1 MNEQDF
7 NSALTKI
14 GRILRETR
22 EINTRELFSKL
33 SSAHMRI
40 DRESFAF
47 ILGWLAR
54 DKKID
59 GITDLRDES
68 DNMVISEQS
77 SRYEFSFG

>member
-7 NSALTKI
+7 NIALTKI

-22 EINTRELFSKL
+22 EINTREWFSKL

-54 DKKID
+54 DKKISVE
-59 GITDLRDES
+59 LRG

>member
-7 NSALTKI
+7 NRALTKI

-54 DKKID
+54 DKKISVE
-59 GITDLRDES
+59 LRG

>member
-22 EINTRELFSKL
+22 EMFNKL

-54 DKKID
+54 DKKISVE
-59 GITDLRDES
+59 LRG

>member
-7 NSALTKI
+7 NSVLTKI

-33 SSAHMRI
+33 SSAQMRI

-54 DKKID
+54 DKKISVE
-59 GITDLRDES
+59 LRG

>member
-1 MNEQDF
+1 
-7 NSALTKI
+7 
-14 GRILRETR
+14 
-22 EINTRELFSKL
+22 
-33 SSAHMRI
+33 MRI

-54 DKKID
+54 DKKISVE
-59 GITDLRDES
+59 LRG

>member
-47 ILGWLAR
+47 ILGCLAR
-54 DKKID
+54 DKKISVE
-59 GITDLRDES
+59 LRG

>member
-1 MNEQDF
+1 MNEQVF

-47 ILGWLAR
+47 IL
-54 DKKID
+54 
-59 GITDLRDES
+59 
-68 DNMVISEQS
+68 ISLTRPS
-77 SRYEFSFG
+77 WSVFTAV

>member
-14 GRILRETR
+14 GRILREPR

-54 DKKID
+54 DKKISVE
-59 GITDLRDES
+59 LRG